1 MVACGFAMAFQTLPG
16 TDVSQLP
23 IIPLVR
29 GESFAGEHQRFAFL
43 GDLKKMTITLVIFS
57 GAIAHH

>member
-1 MVACGFAMAFQTLPG
+1 MAFQTLPG

-57 GAIAHH
+57 GAIEHH